1 MSDLPLP
8 LLPFPPYAPSAAPR
22 VSLVHRRLTR
32 AQTLARDAASEPF
45 AASEPVARML
55 RGRKVP
61 GTHDLFTVSW
71 YQEEFTDTH
80 LSLSWDAFIDR
91 CTTLLYA
98 VKRSCDLIIASA
110 EWSREQPPC
119 RP

>member
-55 RGRKVP
+55 LFGTHPGKVP

-110 EWSREQPPC
+110 E
-119 RP
+119 